1 MEGEKMEISNVFSV
15 LADGQYEG
23 EHDGVVSGDKSP
35 ANAEIL
41 AEITSKKN
49 STNSETLENY
59 AKLPVTSGGNANFPQ
74 SSRNWAD
81 IVENDE
87 NFEQPKKRKR
97 LLPSERAS
105 QSLPGPSR
113 QTKTTRDSTTPRQP
127 SFPRNTIEQIKVSR
141 QMLAQCRSKAAAGT
155 YDQMTYLEFSPEFTQ
170 VDYIKA
176 LENKLGKGCV
186 VQIGKASGQI
196 LVGFERPDMA
206 ETIIEDGLTIKGALL
221 KALPYQK
228 KAEKI
233 TISGLPFVIEDADII
248 RTLRPYCQA
257 PSQPFTSGYLT
268 SEQRQEARKSFRLA
282 CLNVRGIAARH
293 RSIELCCFLKQ
304 HAVDIAFIQ
313 ETNVTTLDS
322 VEDLCLGYRA
332 AVVPASG
339 ARGSGLACIFSSG
352 VQVIGQQVLSPG
364 KIAAFDVT
372 IRGSKATFVNCHLS
386 HAPDERLQQLQVI
399 TAAAVNEDAWVLGD
413 LNISEESASD
423 IASGSVEALGEL
435 LDRANLVDAAAIFDA
450 THLPTR
456 ISSCGSRVDAS
467 RLDRVLI
474 PSSFSN
480 RVTRYWSLYYKNSDH
495 RAVLLQTGEASEPR
509 PPCIASMLRSR
520 LVVGTVETLLDEAL
534 GNIEDMRNAEIW
546 RRWGHIKAHLASAI
560 KSLHDLRNNDDD
572 YISRARKY
580 VQAKL
585 EDVSIY
591 SDYPSLPDL
600 GRAFRLRRR
609 GTSSNTFYD
618 SAGRMITGPAVR
630 ELAFVNLKERFS
642 HPSCSPEDIDGFLR
656 GFTLRVTIEES
667 DPLHRYGIG
676 EEEIVAAIGRLPT
689 GKAAGWDD
697 LPCEL
702 FRGFEDYFASA
713 LRRVFEASQL
723 CGALPTSMRRSEM
736 SLIEKPH
743 GGPGLAGLRPLS
755 LPTTD
760 YRVLSGVLYW
770 RLRPHLRDIV
780 PECQSYAVPGRTPAW
795 NIARVADEVATAC
808 RDEAPLAVV
817 AIDLESAFDTLDR
830 GFLVSTLLSVGL
842 PPVFVGWVLL
852 LYAGAEAAARIERIG
867 RTPLFHMLNGVRQG
881 CAASAAFSTIST
893 GPLLLRLEQ
902 LLGRDNVLAYADDI
916 VLLIREDGQLEV
928 VRKIFED
935 FRRASGIRVNFGKSQ
950 GLWCGR
956 WRNRT
961 DSPSAIS
968 WNREKINIL
977 GTLVTPGMGT
987 SAQDQHLQELLERAI
1002 ARWSPFVR
1010 GLSLAGRAKAANSLV
1025 LSAIYYHL
1033 QAYLPSETT
1042 IGRLQARLARFVW
1055 GHDRTSWLPSSILA
1069 RPISVGGMGLLDVGT
1084 QLRLSCLKGVQAAL
1098 RGGRNAHSWLAE
1110 SGMWLTPASTPGIW
1124 LPPRR
1129 RRSLH
1134 LFEPAAE
1141 ILDLN
1146 HRILQPALLRA
1157 LRVVGDCRFLRPPE
1171 LLAPTRWLGWR
1182 IGELTGPA
1190 PNITIATRG
1199 ALTDVAAL
1207 ESFCTRLIT
1216 QNARGHYR
1224 VDSLAD
1230 AIVVRGTTTAFQR
1243 LTTRTAR
1250 RLLERPRL
1258 AALPITQLFGRWFP
1272 HVSIPIS
1279 ISWSSLRRCAFS
1291 GHNADVAVRLALHAL
1306 PHPAHPASARESCI
1320 ACGSGDLSL
1329 AHRYWSCSRIR
1340 PVILEAFTIIQRP
1353 PDLQSWIFGLDL
1365 EDDALAIMASA
1376 KTRIY
1381 KHFLGLEMRGV
1392 QEDPLLVWRRTLSSQ
1407 DDDKF
1412 DGGTPT
1418 QKRPTNAEKSA
1429 EEVFK
1434 PDSKNTFSIK
1444 QTTGD
1449 YVNQAAGKKQA
1460 DANWAERVEA
1470 SEKQSALESDW
1481 KIPKSNKRKGRDSP
1495 TQQAKVAKAEAIVAG
1510 PSLQPRREVRD
1521 AVTHIRASRQQQ
1533 DLAKARSAA
1542 ATFYHCCFIEWIPD
1556 FHQVQYMKAL
1566 EQMLGKSSVHQ
1577 LMKMSGHVLV
1587 TLPSAEKAERLIE
1600 EGLTIGSTLL
1610 RAFPY
1615 RKRAEKIIIGN
1626 LPIAVRDDDIVATL
1640 RPYCKVASMAY
1651 EIVTCEAS
1659 VIAKDIGVP
1668 AVPGETWKSA
1678 LQPTSQHGSR
1688 PPSTQTSPS
1697 SQPAATTPAAIG
1709 HNGPEKAPA
1718 KNVHILMK
1726 PPPANKTSGTK
1737 ALPAAA
1743 EVATSSKE
1751 RPPNIAAPILTIAPG
1766 SRIPLKTN
1774 PLSKEDESSTDK
1786 RSTALRQLEEVLKQL
1801 PDTVFENT
1809 EAAGMEKEKIV
1820 QAIISERNLKKFL
1833 PDQKPEQLDSLINL
1847 IGTFVDRVEDK
1858 ACHLYKRLTHL
1869 RQHAVDVAFVQET
1882 NVLALNNIRD
1892 LCLGYSAVFAPSST
1906 PRGSGLAVVAAPG
1919 VTVLW
1924 HRVLWPGK
1932 IAIASVKIRGLETR
1946 VINCHLSHTPE
1957 ERHLQLQII
1966 AEEAIREYA
1975 WVLGDINISEESSSD
1990 IGSGAVEAFAELLDR
2005 TALVDIAAIF
2015 DAAHLPTR
2023 VASYGSRVDAARLD
2037 RVLIPSR
2044 LSGRVTR
2051 YWTLNYRN
2059 SDHRAILLQVGDPP
2073 SPSAPSISALL
2084 RSAPVIERIEALLSE
2099 ASQEIEGNPT
2109 GDLWGKWG
2117 KLKRELVEDI
2127 KERFNGSTCS
2137 PEDIAGFLEGATE
2150 CITLEDSDPLHR
2162 ADISL
2167 NEVEVAI
2174 SRLPQGKAAGWDG
2187 IPCELVKGFEDF
2199 FGGVIHQ
2206 VLAESKLRG
2215 TLPESSR
2222 RNIICLV
2229 PKAHGGPGLSGY
2241 RPISLPTADY
2251 RIVSG
2256 VLLGRL
2262 RRHLPAIVP
2271 DCQTYAVPGRCP
2283 SWNIACVSDEVALAF
2298 KNKTPLAVISTDL
2311 QSAFDNVDR
2320 EFLASQLRTI
2330 GLPLPFMEWLHLLYA
2345 EADATIKVNGNFT
2358 RPFKMRR
2365 GLRQGCACSAAL
2377 FSIFTG
2383 PLLRHLERI
2392 LGRGNVLAYA
2402 DDILLLIRE
2411 DWQFERVKTIFD
2423 EFRRASGVSV
2433 NFPKSKGLWCGAWR
2447 DRADSP
2453 LGISWSASSITVLGC
2468 EITSGHGT
2476 SVQENHL
2483 LGILER
2489 AISRWSPFVRGFSLV
2504 GRARA
2509 ANSLVLAAVLH
2520 HLHGYL
2526 PGDATIAKL
2535 QARLTRFVW
2544 GSCHRAA
2551 WLPGGLLA
2559 RPVSV
2564 GGVGLLDIRTQ
2575 LQLACFKGVQ
2585 AASGNGG
2592 KNAYSWLV
2600 ESGAWMTPLSSG
2612 SWLLPRRRRL
2622 LDLWEQASSI
2632 LGLNHRVVPA
2642 PTLLNLPLVGACRF
2656 LATPSLRAP
2665 SRWRGVR
2672 VRDLAGPAPP
2682 PVARPTRSAC
2692 DDAAALGAFCQR
2704 LVADNA
2710 TSVYRERTLEEAVVL
2725 RGTATPFLRISTR
2738 TARRMLERP
2747 RLAALPISRFLRR
2760 WAPVVGVPS
2769 ASTPCSSL
2777 RRCSFGGHAADIAL
2791 RLALHALP
2799 HPGHP
2804 ASSQPVCI
2812 ACGSSDLSLA
2822 HRYWS
2827 CSAVR
2832 PLIREAFSIIGRPPD
2847 LQSWIFAVGLEDHA
2861 ITISSAAK
2869 HAIYVFFVD
2878 REMRVRTVHFTC
2890 IDKMSIKICQLSN
2903 CLSLSLSLGRAATRR
2918 ASSAFFESE
2927 MEAMETNN
2935 PFGVLAESQE
2945 NGLQAH
2951 MNSTENPQGS
2961 TEISVKESDMAES
2974 LSDSNNRKDANSE
2987 PAADGGHANSR
2998 RNWADCPELDDQLPE
3013 AEDGIFTT
3021 VGGSKKRRHDPDHP
3035 NSAAKKGCVQAPRI
3049 APNSS
3054 RPRVTPRASRVREC
3068 QTTRQ
3073 KQATFRARSA
3083 AMQADQCVYLEFCPD
3098 FTEDQY
3104 FLALEAKLGK
3114 GTVYQLTKMEGQFLV
3129 GLSGVQQAD
3138 KLVEDGLEIED
3149 ALLRAT
3155 PLKKRAERIMFGN
3168 VPFFVENLDLVAAL
3182 QPFGQITSIVQ
3193 KMKEL
3198 GESYW
3203 ADARREAFITLRDG
3217 VKLSHIPARLNIIAK
3232 GVTSHVYVTYG
3243 IRCSLCY
3250 KHGHKR
3256 ANCPRKTGVQEA
3268 NLLLHL
3274 DPPAGPNNAG
3284 GRQPSSSNVM
3294 PAPVPTP
3301 AAGPSSTA
3309 APIPDVTPEPP
3320 AAPPTPATSPA
3331 PPAAPAPAPETLP
3344 TASVDP
3350 VPPTSKQC
3358 RGGARKTHKKSNVTR
3373 TQLNELL
3380 ERIHSNILDKSG
3392 LEGLER
3398 EEVLDAL
3405 ASVP

>member
-1 MEGEKMEISNVFSV
+1 MNYTV
-15 LADGQYEG
+15 LTE
-23 EHDGVVSGDKSP
+23 
-35 ANAEIL
+35 L
-41 AEITSKKN
+41 AARWTPTVDVPRSI
-49 STNSETLENY
+49 
-59 AKLPVTSGGNANFPQ
+59 P
-74 SSRNWAD
+74 WAD
-81 IVENDE
+81 
-87 NFEQPKKRKR
+87 
-97 LLPSERAS
+97 
-105 QSLPGPSR
+105 
-113 QTKTTRDSTTPRQP
+113 
-127 SFPRNTIEQIKVSR
+127 
-141 QMLAQCRSKAAAGT
+141 
-155 YDQMTYLEFSPEFTQ
+155 
-170 VDYIKA
+170 
-176 LENKLGKGCV
+176 
-186 VQIGKASGQI
+186 
-196 LVGFERPDMA
+196 
-206 ETIIEDGLTIKGALL
+206 
-221 KALPYQK
+221 
-228 KAEKI
+228 
-233 TISGLPFVIEDADII
+233 
-248 RTLRPYCQA
+248 
-257 PSQPFTSGYLT
+257 
-268 SEQRQEARKSFRLA
+268 
-282 CLNVRGIAARH
+282 
-293 RSIELCCFLKQ
+293 
-304 HAVDIAFIQ
+304 
-313 ETNVTTLDS
+313 
-322 VEDLCLGYRA
+322 
-332 AVVPASG
+332 
-339 ARGSGLACIFSSG
+339 
-352 VQVIGQQVLSPG
+352 
-364 KIAAFDVT
+364 
-372 IRGSKATFVNCHLS
+372 
-386 HAPDERLQQLQVI
+386 
-399 TAAAVNEDAWVLGD
+399 
-413 LNISEESASD
+413 
-423 IASGSVEALGEL
+423 
-435 LDRANLVDAAAIFDA
+435 
-450 THLPTR
+450 
-456 ISSCGSRVDAS
+456 
-467 RLDRVLI
+467 
-474 PSSFSN
+474 
-480 RVTRYWSLYYKNSDH
+480 
-495 RAVLLQTGEASEPR
+495 
-509 PPCIASMLRSR
+509 
-520 LVVGTVETLLDEAL
+520 
-534 GNIEDMRNAEIW
+534 
-546 RRWGHIKAHLASAI
+546 
-560 KSLHDLRNNDDD
+560 
-572 YISRARKY
+572 
-580 VQAKL
+580 
-585 EDVSIY
+585 
-591 SDYPSLPDL
+591 
-600 GRAFRLRRR
+600 LRR
-609 GTSSNTFYD
+609 N
-618 SAGRMITGPAVR
+618 
-630 ELAFVNLKERFS
+630 
-642 HPSCSPEDIDGFLR
+642 C
-656 GFTLRVTIEES
+656 
-667 DPLHRYGIG
+667 
-676 EEEIVAAIGRLPT
+676 
-689 GKAAGWDD
+689 
-697 LPCEL
+697 
-702 FRGFEDYFASA
+702 
-713 LRRVFEASQL
+713 
-723 CGALPTSMRRSEM
+723 
-736 SLIEKPH
+736 
-743 GGPGLAGLRPLS
+743 
-755 LPTTD
+755 
-760 YRVLSGVLYW
+760 
-770 RLRPHLRDIV
+770 
-780 PECQSYAVPGRTPAW
+780 
-795 NIARVADEVATAC
+795 
-808 RDEAPLAVV
+808 
-817 AIDLESAFDTLDR
+817 
-830 GFLVSTLLSVGL
+830 
-842 PPVFVGWVLL
+842 
-852 LYAGAEAAARIERIG
+852 
-867 RTPLFHMLNGVRQG
+867 
-881 CAASAAFSTIST
+881 
-893 GPLLLRLEQ
+893 
-902 LLGRDNVLAYADDI
+902 
-916 VLLIREDGQLEV
+916 
-928 VRKIFED
+928 
-935 FRRASGIRVNFGKSQ
+935 
-950 GLWCGR
+950 
-956 WRNRT
+956 
-961 DSPSAIS
+961 
-968 WNREKINIL
+968 
-977 GTLVTPGMGT
+977 
-987 SAQDQHLQELLERAI
+987 
-1002 ARWSPFVR
+1002 
-1010 GLSLAGRAKAANSLV
+1010 
-1025 LSAIYYHL
+1025 
-1033 QAYLPSETT
+1033 
-1042 IGRLQARLARFVW
+1042 
-1055 GHDRTSWLPSSILA
+1055 
-1069 RPISVGGMGLLDVGT
+1069 
-1084 QLRLSCLKGVQAAL
+1084 
-1098 RGGRNAHSWLAE
+1098 
-1110 SGMWLTPASTPGIW
+1110 
-1124 LPPRR
+1124 
-1129 RRSLH
+1129 
-1134 LFEPAAE
+1134 
-1141 ILDLN
+1141 
-1146 HRILQPALLRA
+1146 
-1157 LRVVGDCRFLRPPE
+1157 
-1171 LLAPTRWLGWR
+1171 
-1182 IGELTGPA
+1182 
-1190 PNITIATRG
+1190 
-1199 ALTDVAAL
+1199 
-1207 ESFCTRLIT
+1207 
-1216 QNARGHYR
+1216 
-1224 VDSLAD
+1224 
-1230 AIVVRGTTTAFQR
+1230 
-1243 LTTRTAR
+1243 
-1250 RLLERPRL
+1250 
-1258 AALPITQLFGRWFP
+1258 
-1272 HVSIPIS
+1272 
-1279 ISWSSLRRCAFS
+1279 FS
-1291 GHNADVAVRLALHAL
+1291 GHDADVALRLALHAL
-1306 PHPAHPASARESCI
+1306 PHPDPPASRRANCAACGSVPRDGTDYPASLSKPLKISSPKFFGKSSRLLDSVGPYLHPQGSARSSFWQRCTVVRLYRHSGQSACQRPTTGSSAACSWPVCVVICQTWRPTVRPTPHDTPLAVISLDLKSAFDTLSRSYLFALLAKLGLPSTFLGWIAVLYGEADASIRVGDVYTKAFPLLNGVRQGCRPWAAAITRLTSQRARRALNSARLQEYPVAELAARWISTVDVPRSIPWADLRRNCFSGHDADVALRLALHALPHPDHPASRRANRS
-1320 ACGSGDLSL
+1320 ACGSSDGSL
-1329 AHRYWSCSRIR
+1329 THRYWRCRAVRPLLREVFASCEV
-1340 PVILEAFTIIQRP
+1340 P
-1353 PDLQSWIFGLDL
+1353 LDL
-1365 EDDALAIMASA
+1365 RPGCSA
-1376 KTRIY
+1376 
-1381 KHFLGLEMRGV
+1381 
-1392 QEDPLLVWRRTLSSQ
+1392 
-1407 DDDKF
+1407 
-1412 DGGTPT
+1412 
-1418 QKRPTNAEKSA
+1418 
-1429 EEVFK
+1429 
-1434 PDSKNTFSIK
+1434 
-1444 QTTGD
+1444 
-1449 YVNQAAGKKQA
+1449 
-1460 DANWAERVEA
+1460 VEA

-1481 KIPKSNKRKGRDSP
+1481 KIPKSNKRKGWESP
-1495 TQQAKVAKAEAIVAG
+1495 TQQAKVANAEATVAR

-1521 AVTHIRASRQQQ
+1521 AVTHIRASREQQ

-1542 ATFYHCCFIEWIPD
+1542 ATFDHCCFIEWSPD

-1615 RKRAEKIIIGN
+1615 KKRAEKIIIGN
-1626 LPIAVRDDDIVATL
+1626 LPIAVKDDDIVATL

-1651 EIVTCEAS
+1651 EIVTCEGYSWTTGSREAFIFMNEGLKIHQLPVKLEIKS
-1659 VIAKDIGVP
+1659 R
-1668 AVPGETWKSA
+1668 GETTPAYISYGVKCSKCHRQGHRRA
-1678 LQPTSQHGSR
+1678 SCPKRDLEDRSTRQPTSQHGSL

-1697 SQPAATTPAAIG
+1697 SQPAAIG

-1718 KNVHILMK
+1718 KNVHTPMK

-1786 RSTALRQLEEVLKQL
+1786 RSKALRQLEEVLKQL

-1820 QAIISERNLKKFL
+1820 QAIISERNMKTFL

-1869 RQHAVDVAFVQET
+1869 RQHAVYVAFVQET
-1882 NVLALNNIRD
+1882 NALALNNIRD

-1957 ERHLQLQII
+1957 ERHLQLQIF
-1966 AEEAIREYA
+1966 AEEAIREDA
-1975 WVLGDINISEESSSD
+1975 WALGDINISEESSSD

-2015 DAAHLPTR
+2015 DAAHLPSR

-2059 SDHRAILLQVGDPP
+2059 SDHRAILLQVGYPP
-2073 SPSAPSISALL
+2073 APSAPSISALL

-2127 KERFNGSTCS
+2127 KCLYVPRVEDEDYVTRASRFLRYRLEAETVEADYPSLPELGRALRGNLFEGKSLRRYVFNSFRERFNGSTCS

-2174 SRLPQGKAAGWDG
+2174 SRLPQGKAAGWNG

-2241 RPISLPTADY
+2241 RPISLPTADTESSAAFFWVVY
-2251 RIVSG
+2251 VATFQLSCRIA
-2256 VLLGRL
+2256 RL
-2262 RRHLPAIVP
+2262 TPFRE
-2271 DCQTYAVPGRCP
+2271 D
-2283 SWNIACVSDEVALAF
+2283 
-2298 KNKTPLAVISTDL
+2298 NKTPLAVISTDL

-2575 LQLACFKGVQ
+2575 LQLACFKG
-2585 AASGNGG
+2585 
-2592 KNAYSWLV
+2592 
-2600 ESGAWMTPLSSG
+2600 SGAWMTPLSSG

-2672 VRDLAGPAPP
+2672 VRELAGPAPP

-2738 TARRMLERP
+2738 TARRMLERT

-2878 REMRVRTVHFTC
+2878 REMR
-2890 IDKMSIKICQLSN
+2890 
-2903 CLSLSLSLGRAATRR
+2903 
-2918 ASSAFFESE
+2918 
-2927 MEAMETNN
+2927 
-2935 PFGVLAESQE
+2935 GVAGDPLVIFHHT
-2945 NGLQAH
+2945 LQRW
-2951 MNSTENPQGS
+2951 Q
-2961 TEISVKESDMAES
+2961 
-2974 LSDSNNRKDANSE
+2974 
-2987 PAADGGHANSR
+2987 
-2998 RNWADCPELDDQLPE
+2998 
-3013 AEDGIFTT
+3013 
-3021 VGGSKKRRHDPDHP
+3021 KRH
-3035 NSAAKKGCVQAPRI
+3035 N
-3049 APNSS
+3049 
-3054 RPRVTPRASRVREC
+3054 
-3068 QTTRQ
+3068 
-3073 KQATFRARSA
+3073 QATFQARSA
-3083 AMQADQCVYLEFCPD
+3083 AGQADQCVYLEICPD
-3098 FTEDQY
+3098 FTQDQY
-3104 FLALEAKLGK
+3104 FRALEVKLGK
-3114 GTVYQLTKMEGQFLV
+3114 GTVYQLTKMEGQILV
-3129 GLSGVQQAD
+3129 VLSNVQQAD
-3138 KLVEDGLEIED
+3138 KLVENGLEIED
-3149 ALLRAT
+3149 ALLLAT
-3155 PLKKRAERIMFGN
+3155 PLKKRAERIVIGY
-3168 VPFFVENLDLVAAL
+3168 VPFFVENGDLVTAL
-3182 QPFGQITSIVQ
+3182 RPYEQMTSIVQ
-3193 KMKEL
+3193 KMMEL
-3198 GESYW
+3198 G
-3203 ADARREAFITLRDG
+3203 
-3217 VKLSHIPARLNIIAK
+3217 
-3232 GVTSHVYVTYG
+3232 
-3243 IRCSLCY
+3243 
-3250 KHGHKR
+3250 
-3256 ANCPRKTGVQEA
+3256 
-3268 NLLLHL
+3268 
-3274 DPPAGPNNAG
+3274 
-3284 GRQPSSSNVM
+3284 
-3294 PAPVPTP
+3294 VPT
-3301 AAGPSSTA
+3301 
-3309 APIPDVTPEPP
+3309 APGE
-3320 AAPPTPATSPA
+3320 
-3331 PPAAPAPAPETLP
+3331 
-3344 TASVDP
+3344 
-3350 VPPTSKQC
+3350 
-3358 RGGARKTHKKSNVTR
+3358 
-3373 TQLNELL
+3373 
-3380 ERIHSNILDKSG
+3380 
-3392 LEGLER
+3392 
-3398 EEVLDAL
+3398 L
-3405 ASVP
+3405 ASKKLTCFYTWILRWSK